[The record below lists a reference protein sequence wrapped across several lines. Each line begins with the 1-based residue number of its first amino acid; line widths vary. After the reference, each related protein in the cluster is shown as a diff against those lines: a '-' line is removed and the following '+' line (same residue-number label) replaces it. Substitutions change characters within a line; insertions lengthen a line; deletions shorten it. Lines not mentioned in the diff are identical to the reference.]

1 MKILGSKD
9 FSLKELLQ
17 SIRQLNLKETELLQ
31 QRDTITSKQH
41 LIGGKRDIIDELS
54 SDYSDAINNAEL
66 ITSNIQSIE
75 QSIQD
80 LIRQIEI
87 LKKEGND
94 STIEL
99 KKAKDSAAIT
109 LSEMTGEEKNL
120 TSMTTDIERA
130 KSLFK
135 IAREALSLDT
145 QAFKKQSEKDRK
157 KRYAGPGDGYIE
169 MKVNKLQPTAIH
181 ALGDIHG
188 WAPGL
193 MNYMMKHQL
202 ANFRIAGIDLN
213 EDEEYRCSLFA
224 NPIKRTQQQLSLPRM
239 GLDHHPMRD
248 KKIHTHFH
256 RIHTDEHISS
266 EILILMGDLVDRGDH
281 NELVLECVRQSILQ
295 NVGARWTLLGNH
307 EQMLIE
313 NDFRRWSKN
322 EYNHMAEANKEHA
335 GSVLHQPPLTGKES
349 IEEGLENNFSI
360 IQAGLGT
367 VLLAQHLALLESL
380 SPTSKKAYL
389 KLVKPTLERLK
400 MDTNLLKKELQASRW
415 SMMKLG
421 LRFMEGLRDI
431 SQKMEIVI
439 PGGIGMIYSNHHLFM
454 HAEPNGLE
462 HLSPEMW
469 GDLSNLKTNKG
480 IHFSLIRMN
489 KGNISNASFLWE
501 RNWIE
506 SIQDGLRGLL
516 PDNLREVVHVIVHG
530 HQAGPGIRE
539 TMTGDKPHLTVQ
551 AIDEGMTPYYFYNY
565 GNYAEAYDPLRT
577 PEGYKVHL
585 R

>member
-1 MKILGSKD
+1 MKVFGSKD
-9 FSLKELLQ
+9 LSLKELLQ
-17 SIRQLNLKETELLQ
+17 SIRQLTLKETDLLQ
-31 QRDTITSKQH
+31 QRDTIISKQH
-41 LIGGKRDIIDELS
+41 LIEGKRETIDELS
-54 SDYSDAINNAEL
+54 SDYSDDVNTAEL
-66 ITSNIQSIE
+66 IKSNIQSIE

-80 LIRQIEI
+80 LILQIEI
-87 LKKEGND
+87 LKKEEND

-99 KKAKDSAAIT
+99 KKAKDSAART
-109 LSEMTGEEKNL
+109 MTEMTGEEKNL
-120 TSMTTDIERA
+120 ASMSTDLERE
-130 KSLFK
+130 KSRFK
-135 IAREALSLDT
+135 VDLEALSVDT

-157 KRYAGPGDGYIE
+157 KRYGGPSDGPIE
-169 MKVNKLQPTAIH
+169 MKINELKPTVIH

-202 ANFRIAGIDLN
+202 ANFRIAGIGLN
-213 EDEEYRCSLFA
+213 KDEEYRQSLFA

-239 GLDHHPMRD
+239 GLDHHPMRN
-248 KKIHTHFH
+248 KTVHTHFH
-256 RIHTDEHISS
+256 RIQTDEHLSS

-295 NVGARWTLLGNH
+295 NLGARWTLFGNH

-335 GSVLHQPPLTGKES
+335 GSFLHQPILTGKES
-349 IEEGLENNFSI
+349 IEEGLEGNFSI

-380 SPTSKKAYL
+380 SPTGKKAYME
-389 KLVKPTLERLK
+389 LVKPTLKRLK
-400 MDTNLLKKELQASRW
+400 MDTTSLKKELQASKW

-421 LRFMEGLRDI
+421 LQFMEGLRDI
-431 SQKMEIVI
+431 SLKMEIVV

-462 HLSPEMW
+462 HLSSEMW
-469 GDLSNLKTNKG
+469 EDLSNLKTNKG

-506 SIQDGLRGLL
+506 NIQDGLRGFL

-530 HQAGPGIRE
+530 HQAGPGIRK
-539 TMTGDKPHLTVQ
+539 TMTGDKPPLTVQ

-577 PEGYKVHL
+577 PEGYKVDL
-585 R
+585 I